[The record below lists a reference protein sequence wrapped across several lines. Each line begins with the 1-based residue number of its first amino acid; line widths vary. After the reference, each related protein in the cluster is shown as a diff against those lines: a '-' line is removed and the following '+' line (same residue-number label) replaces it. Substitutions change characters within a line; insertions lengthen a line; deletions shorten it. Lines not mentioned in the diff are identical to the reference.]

1 MKKDLLDL
9 KNPTVNQLDYM
20 KDLYPKETLINY
32 MVNKWEGKFNT
43 QMSDKDWSKWHRE
56 LKYLKL
62 DSMSVLNEMSDWCNI

>member
-32 MVNKWEGKFNT
+32 MVNKWEYKFNSEMT
-43 QMSDKDWSKWHRE
+43 TKDWSQWHRE

-62 DSMSVLNEMSDWCNI
+62 DSLTVLKEMSDWYNI